1 MRTVF
6 WSVKG
11 GSGVTVTAAALALN
25 SPDCL
30 LVDLCGDTALALGVD
45 EPTVGLAA
53 WMHSPNDVDVSAL
66 DRLIVN
72 VRPGLALLPTGTTR
86 PELPAPN
93 DLVTKRFAMLGDYL
107 ALRSSGEP
115 SSATGP
121 KKQRVLTSLRAGT
134 PDGLVGGMRWSNVI
148 VDAGSFGRS
157 NLAALS
163 ELVERADQSLLMV
176 KSCFLAVHGAVGTTL
191 RVDGVVVYGDEERR
205 ITDQDISAALG
216 HPVRATM
223 LLQPGVARAVDAGLL
238 AARLPRAFT
247 RSLESLHP
255 TIKSQP
261 AARRGVLNRLPV
273 AS

>member
-45 EPTVGLAA
+45 EPIVGLAA
-53 WMHSPNDVDVSAL
+53 WMHSPNEVDASAL

-72 VRPGLALLPTGTTR
+72 VRPGLALLPAGTTR
-86 PELPAPN
+86 PELLAPN
-93 DLVTKRFAMLGDYL
+93 ELVTKRFAMLGDYL
-107 ALRSSGEP
+107 ALRSSGEQA
-115 SSATGP
+115 SG
-121 KKQRVLTSLRAGT
+121 KGQNKQRVLTNPKEIPSSA
-134 PDGLVGGMRWSNVI
+134 PVGRMQWSNVV

-157 NLAALS
+157 NNAALS
-163 ELVERADQSLLMV
+163 ELLQRTDRSLLLV
-176 KSCFLAVHGAVGTTL
+176 KSCFLAVHGTVGTTL
-191 RVDGVVVYGDEERR
+191 RVDGVVVFGDEERR
-205 ITDQDISAALG
+205 ITDQDIAAALG
-216 HPVRATM
+216 HPVLATL

-238 AARLPRAFT
+238 AARLPRSFA
-247 RSLESLHP
+247 RSLEALHP

-261 AARRGVLNRLPV
+261 NVRRGVLNRLPV

>member
-11 GSGVTVTAAALALN
+11 GSGVTVTAAGLALN

-45 EPTVGLAA
+45 EPTIGLAA
-53 WMHSPNDVDVSAL
+53 WVHSPNDVDASAL

-72 VRPGLALLPTGTTR
+72 VRPRLALLPSGTTR
-86 PELPAPN
+86 PELLASN
-93 DLVTKRFAMLGDYL
+93 ELVTKRFAMLGDYL
-107 ALRSSGEP
+107 ALRSSGDQASGKGQRKQRALTNLKENS
-115 SSATGP
+115 SSAL
-121 KKQRVLTSLRAGT
+121 V
-134 PDGLVGGMRWSNVI
+134 DGMQWSNVI
-148 VDAGSFGRS
+148 VDAGSLGRS

-176 KSCFLAVHGAVGTTL
+176 KSCFLAVHGAVGTPL
-191 RVDGVVVYGDEERR
+191 RVDGVVVFGDEERR
-205 ITDQDISAALG
+205 ITDHDIAAALG
-216 HPVRATM
+216 HPVQATM

-238 AARLPRAFT
+238 AARLPRSFT
-247 RSLESLHP
+247 RSLEALHP

-261 AARRGVLNRLPV
+261 TVRRGVLNRLSV